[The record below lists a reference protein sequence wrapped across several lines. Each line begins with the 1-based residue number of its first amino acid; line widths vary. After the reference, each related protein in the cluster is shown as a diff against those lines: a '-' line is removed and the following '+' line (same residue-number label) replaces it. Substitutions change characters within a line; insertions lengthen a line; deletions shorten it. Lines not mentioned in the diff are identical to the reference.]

1 VVSLCHKETFGS
13 KIVEGVVVGGNE
25 VFLCRHSAHCG
36 ISRCS
41 VSALGLW
48 LLHND
53 CTWQILFGPLTISS
67 SELWQECKFSVLS
80 CDPSRFKI
88 LKYLPRIAKREV
100 SHDKT
105 ENWHSCHISDDEIV
119 RRPKYILSHAIKE
132 EPQAQHAGLTSYKDF
147 QWRKTDV
154 EMVSKSVP
162 ALVLTGCIG
171 IKFILPNLHSQRFCS
186 NALITQLSWCASKN
200 ANIKKISPDV
210 HVMSSTTKQCW
221 TDVKKWIY
229 RAAFLIIAEFHVVV
243 WQYHSFT
250 ANSDLE
256 YLVHQRLDLLSCL
269 CTSKT
274 RLGTVM
280 ARTSRRA
287 VTSRVVYRWPTISTR

>member
-1 VVSLCHKETFGS
+1 MVRMNILCFVVWPFTFQNS
-13 KIVEGVVVGGNE
+13 KIPAKNCKMWRVTRQNKELA
-25 VFLCRHSAHCG
+25 FLPYLRW
-36 ISRCS
+36 R
-41 VSALGLW
+41 
-48 LLHND
+48 N
-53 CTWQILFGPLTISS
+53 
-67 SELWQECKFSVLS
+67 CKTS
-80 CDPSRFKI
+80 KI
-88 LKYLPRIAKREV
+88 DFV
-100 SHDKT
+100 T
-105 ENWHSCHISDDEIV
+105 CNQ
-119 RRPKYILSHAIKE
+119 E